1 MSRFRF
7 AVLMLSLV
15 CCAAFLMAQT
25 PSNQTPP
32 AQAAPVEAPPA
43 QTPAAQ
49 AAPAPAAPA
58 QAAPVEIPP
67 AQTPPAQAAP
77 APAAPVEVPLP
88 SQSSTGG
95 AASFDQVIDRA
106 IEREHFFMNEMKQ
119 LHPLVETYLQNMK
132 KDKNLDA
139 PVPASDVYFLG
150 RLDMSEGTGD
160 RTFSEPTTAGLGKR
174 MISKLSNVYTMKF
187 LPLGFAQM
195 AVLDQDFQRQ
205 YYDFTF
211 VRREFLGE
219 IRCIVIDLA
228 PKKDAPGGRFLGRIW
243 IEDQDYNIVR
253 FNGTYTQSRRN
264 SYYLHF
270 DSWRQNLRP
279 GGVWL
284 PALIYSEETDLKS
297 RLGQT
302 LNYKAQTRL
311 WGYNLK
317 DLRRN
322 SEFTEITV
330 DAMQSIQ
337 DQSQRAQD
345 ASPIE
350 AQRQW
355 EHQAEL
361 NSIDRLQQIGL
372 LAPEGEID
380 KVMQTVVNN
389 LMVTNNLDIQPEV
402 RCRVLMTTPLE
413 SFTIGHTIVMSRGMI
428 DVLPDEASLAMILA
442 HELAHIVLGHHL
454 NTKLAFNDR
463 MFFPDE
469 RTFERLDFARD
480 RREEEAADKKAIEF
494 LNTSPYKD
502 KLGNAGLFLKAVRA
516 EAPELKN
523 LIRGHLGDSL
533 LNGSATMMAP
543 LMTVSPQFEPKKTDQ
558 VAALPLGGRVKIDP
572 WTNRLEL
579 VKTKPVTISNPSD
592 KMPFEVTPFFPF
604 LVRYTSGVAPEKAAP
619 PVAAPVPAP
628 ASTAVQTPVAVPPAT
643 PVQAAPAP
651 ATAAPVPVPV
661 VVPTP
666 APAETPAPGPAPEK
680 TAAAPTG
687 Q

>member
-1 MSRFRF
+1 
-7 AVLMLSLV
+7 MLSLV
-15 CCAAFLMAQT
+15 CCGAFLIAQT

-32 AQAAPVEAPPA
+32 AQVAPVETPPA

-49 AAPAPAAPA
+49 TAPA
-58 QAAPVEIPP
+58 QAAPVATPSAQAP
-67 AQTPPAQAAP
+67 AAQAAP
-77 APAAPVEVPLP
+77 AQIAPVQAAPVEVPLP
-88 SQSSTGG
+88 SQVSTGG

-106 IEREHFFMNEMKQ
+106 IEREHFFMTEMKQ

-284 PALIYSEETDLKS
+284 PSLIYSEETDLKS

-480 RREEEAADKKAIEF
+480 RKEEEAADKKAIEL
-494 LNTSPYKD
+494 LNNSPYKD

-533 LNGSATMMAP
+533 LNGGVTMMSP
-543 LMTVSPQFEPKKTDQ
+543 LMTGSPQFEPKKTDQ

-579 VKTKPVTISNPSD
+579 VKTKPVTISNASD

-604 LVRYTSGVAPEKAAP
+604 LVRFTSGVAAEKAA
-619 PVAAPVPAP
+619 PVAAPV
-628 ASTAVQTPVAVPPAT
+628 AVQTPAAVPAPA
-643 PVQAAPAP
+643 PVPAAPAP
-651 ATAAPVPVPV
+651 APV

-666 APAETPAPGPAPEK
+666 APAERPVPVPAPEK
-680 TAAAPTG
+680 PAAAPTG